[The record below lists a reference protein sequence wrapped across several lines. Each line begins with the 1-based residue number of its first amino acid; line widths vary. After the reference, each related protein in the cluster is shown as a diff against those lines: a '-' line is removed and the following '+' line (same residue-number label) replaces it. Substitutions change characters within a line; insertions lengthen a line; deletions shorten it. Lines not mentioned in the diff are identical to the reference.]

1 MFRKPLTAL
10 VLCLGVAAAPAS
22 ALDLGAMTAEERA
35 LFGEQ
40 VRAYLMENPQV
51 IMEAVSALEQQQANA
66 QAQADIDLVTQNADA
81 IFNDGFSYVGGNPDG
96 DITLVEFM
104 DYRCGFCKRAF
115 SEVEQLLAADGN
127 IRFIVKEFPILG
139 EQSVVASRFAMA
151 TKLVEGDAAYKAIH
165 DALMEY
171 NGEISLP
178 ALRRLAGTFGHDA
191 DAIEARMEDE
201 TITASLRATRELAQR
216 LQINGTPT
224 FVLSDE
230 MLRGYLPAD
239 QLQMIVDDKR
249 G

>member
-1 MFRKPLTAL
+1 MMKKPLMAL
-10 VLCLGVAAAPAS
+10 ALCLGFAAQPS
-22 ALDLGAMTAEERA
+22 VALDLSAMTPEERTA
-35 LFGEQ
+35 FGEQ

-51 IMEAVSALEQQQANA
+51 IMEAVNALEQQQADA
-66 QAQADIDLVTQNADA
+66 QAQADVDLVAQNADA

-96 DITLVEFM
+96 DVTLVEFM

-115 SEVEQLLAADGN
+115 GEVEKLLADDGN
-127 IRFIVKEFPILG
+127 IRFVVKEFPILG
-139 EQSVVASRFAMA
+139 EQSVIASRFAMA
-151 TKLVEGDAAYKAIH
+151 TKLVEGDDAYKAIH

-171 NGEISLP
+171 NGEITMP

-191 DAIEARMEDE
+191 DAIEARMEDAE
-201 TITASLRATRELAQR
+201 ITASLRATRELAQR
-216 LQINGTPT
+216 LRINGTPT

-239 QLQMIVDDKR
+239 QMQMIVDDKR

>member
-1 MFRKPLTAL
+1 MIKKPLTAL
-10 VLCLGVAAAPAS
+10 ALCLGFAAHPAM
-22 ALDLGAMTAEERA
+22 ALDLSAMTPEERTA
-35 LFGEQ
+35 FGEQ
-40 VRAYLMENPQV
+40 VRSYLMENPQV
-51 IMEAVSALEQQQANA
+51 IMEAVNALEQQQANA
-66 QAQADIDLVTQNADA
+66 QAQADVDLVAQNADA

-96 DITLVEFM
+96 DVTLVEFM

-115 SEVEQLLAADGN
+115 GEVEQLLADDGN
-127 IRFIVKEFPILG
+127 IRFVVKEFPILG
-139 EQSVVASRFAMA
+139 EQSVLASRFAMA
-151 TKLVEGDAAYKAIH
+151 TKLVEGDEAYKAIH

-171 NGEISLP
+171 NGEITLP

-191 DAIEARMEDE
+191 ETIEGRMEDPE
-201 TITASLRATRELAQR
+201 ITDSLRATRELAQR